1 MSTQRGYPPSAQSP
15 HRRATTPCEPNRL
28 MQKVGWLLPLVP
40 KAVVLRA
47 QRENLL
53 RDAEMAELIQ
63 SVPARAR
70 PATAPRRKPSEWQ
83 DGRLPK

>member
-1 MSTQRGYPPSAQSP
+1 
-15 HRRATTPCEPNRL
+15 

-63 SVPARAR
+63 SVPARNGATPQTVGVAGR
-70 PATAPRRKPSEWQ
+70 TPAQIVPI
-83 DGRLPK
+83 